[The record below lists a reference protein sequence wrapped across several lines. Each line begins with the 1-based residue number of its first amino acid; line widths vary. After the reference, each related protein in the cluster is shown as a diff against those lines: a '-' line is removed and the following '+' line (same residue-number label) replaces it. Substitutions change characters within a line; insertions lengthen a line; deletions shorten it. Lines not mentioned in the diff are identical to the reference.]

1 MLLKAVFWDLDGTL
15 INSEP
20 LWHQGEIAI
29 AHANGGEW
37 TVDDGWEGSGT
48 PVPDVARR
56 MIAKGTQLTVEQ
68 IDVQLK
74 DYVYQAE
81 VRGLPWIDGVQDVLR
96 SLKAA
101 GVPSM
106 LVTTS
111 PRRMAENVMRQAG
124 DLFAGYVCGD
134 DPYAHK
140 PDPAPYLAAA
150 ARLGIIADEP
160 GDAGAAAQLTDAT
173 GAGLT
178 GAGLAD
184 VAADPAGVMAHCV
197 VLEDSASGIRAGVA
211 SGATTIAQTGWIRN
225 DTSGLGQ
232 FMSISSYDGV
242 DAAMLDTVVRRRLE
256 AAGETV

>member
-20 LWHQGEIAI
+20 LWHQGEIEI

-56 MIAKGTQLTVEQ
+56 MIAKGTRLTVEQ

-81 VRGLPWIDGVQDVLR
+81 VRGLPWIDGVLGVLR
-96 SLKAA
+96 SLKEA
-101 GVPSM
+101 GVLSM

-111 PRRMAENVMRQAG
+111 PRRMAENVMAQAG
-124 DLFAGYVCGD
+124 DLLAGYVCGD

-150 ARLGIIADEP
+150 ARLGVD
-160 GDAGAAAQLTDAT
+160 
-173 GAGLT
+173 
-178 GAGLAD
+178 
-184 VAADPAGVMAHCV
+184 AADPAAMARCV

-232 FMSISSYDGV
+232 FASIPSYEGI
-242 DAAMLDTVVRRRLE
+242 DAAALDAFVRRRV
-256 AAGETV
+256 G